1 MAVRTIRVYPDP
13 ILKQAAEP
21 VEEIDESVV
30 AVVQDLVDTM
40 LDAGHSVGVAA
51 TQIGVLKRIVV
62 VDISKSK
69 LGKDK
74 NHGLLEMINPEIIER
89 SGSKMMREGCMS
101 VPDYT
106 GNVTRAEQIIVE
118 FTNPGGQLRV
128 IEASGFEAVA
138 IQHELDHL
146 DGNQAVA
153 VALVVLGQVGD
164 RPPAAMPKNALGK
177 ILGLLPP
184 PVQLDDPRGALGG
197 CNRRDGNQQRL

>member
-13 ILKQAAEP
+13 ILKQVAEP

-51 TQIGVLKRIVV
+51 PQIGVLQRVMV
-62 VDISKSK
+62 VDVSSSK
-69 LGKDK
+69 LGRDN
-74 NHGLLEMINPEIIER
+74 NHGLLEMVNPEIIER

-106 GNVTRAEQIIVE
+106 GNVTRAEHIVIE
-118 FTNPGGQLRV
+118 FTNRNGQLRV
-128 IEASGFEAVA
+128 IEAIGFEAVA

-146 DGNQAVA
+146 DG
-153 VALVVLGQVGD
+153 LLFLD
-164 RPPAAMPKNALGK
+164 RVSSLKTDLY
-177 ILGLLPP
+177 
-184 PVQLDDPRGALGG
+184 
-197 CNRRDGNQQRL
+197 RRKSK